1 MYGAMAVSKDH
12 GRNFEIVSGLPQ
24 DQWFDDFI
32 KTGTT
37 LFACSYGAGVF
48 RSDDNGLQWQALND
62 GLDHPNSM
70 YVNGITSFGGS
81 LFLGTDEG
89 LYRSD
94 NHGNYWYLIER
105 GGGGV
110 NDVKSLGQT
119 LFASTYGSGIF
130 TSDDDGQTWKSA
142 NSGLVGRREFNFL
155 RIGDRMAI
163 CSSGHGVSLSNPIGY

>member
-155 RIGDRMAI
+155 RIGE
-163 CSSGHGVSLSNPIGY
+163 IGRAHV